1 MFSIF
6 RKIFGTTNDR
16 IIKKLKKEIIN
27 INHLEQYYA
36 SMTDESLLQETLE
49 FKNQIQSGKKT
60 LDDLVYD
67 VFAIVREASKRTLG
81 KRHFDEQLMGGL
93 ILHRGQI
100 VEMRTGE
107 GKTLVATL
115 PAVLN
120 ALSGKG
126 VHIVTVNDYLAQRDA
141 NWMSPLFNFLG
152 LTVGYI
158 TSTVMEDQRRKAY
171 QCDITYATNNELGFD
186 YLRDNMRFNPHHR
199 VARPF
204 CYAIIDEVDSI
215 LIDEARTPLIISG
228 PVNDRS
234 DLYIVINQL
243 ISHLSEDHYDRD
255 EKTKS
260 VNLNEEGISKMEE
273 LLILHK
279 LIKDNT
285 GLYDFANAH
294 LVHFINQALK
304 AHILFQRDVD
314 YLIKENKLMIID
326 EFTGRVLEGRRY
338 SDGLHQALEAKEGL
352 KIQNENQT
360 LASVTFQNYFRMYPK
375 LSGMTGTAM
384 TEAAEFKYIYNLD
397 VVSVPPHRLVTRI
410 DYDDEIYGTK
420 DEKHAAILKLAQEAY
435 AKGQPVLVGT
445 VSIVDS
451 EEMSDLFAKYNIA
464 HKVLNAKFHEQ
475 EAHIIAQAGRF
486 GAFTIA
492 TNMAGRGTDIMLGGN
507 PEMLLEEMNLFDEN
521 EIEHAKIE
529 IEKQVSLEKEK
540 VVKSGGLL
548 VIGTK
553 RHESRRIDNQLRGRS
568 GRQGDPGATKFFLSL
583 DDDLMRIFASERVA
597 GFLRKMGLKDGE
609 ALHDPLITRTLEG
622 AQQKVEANNYE
633 IRKNLLKFDDI
644 MNEQR
649 RIVYSQRNDIIAAKN
664 IITTVIQ
671 SAKDWVAQTI
681 KLFIPDNSFREDWDL
696 EGLQKEVEK
705 ILSIKIDA
713 KTIAA
718 QNLIEDDL
726 IKMISQD
733 ITKLYMSKQE
743 AFGAELFNSAAQYV
757 ILSALDQHWKEHLH
771 SLDHLRQGISLRAY
785 GQKDPLNEY
794 KKEAFSLFEQ
804 MLDEFASDIIQMT
817 AHLHVNIDANI
828 EQVALQ
834 KAAQRQ
840 TSETRIDPAFAKFNS
855 GSVVETKLKSS
866 KSYVD
871 PKDRVPG
878 DKETWGKIL
887 RNEQCPCDSGK
898 KYKQCH
904 GSLSRDE

>member
-1 MFSIF
+1 MFNIF

-16 IIKKLKKEIIN
+16 IIKKLKKEIEN
-27 INHLEQYYA
+27 INYLEQYYA
-36 SMTDESLLQETLE
+36 SLTDQSLRDATLVL
-49 FKNQIQSGKKT
+49 KNQIHSNAKT
-60 LDDLVYD
+60 LDDILYD
-67 VFAIVREASKRTLG
+67 AFAIVREASKRTLG
-81 KRHFDEQLMGGL
+81 KRHFDEQLIGGL

-115 PAVLN
+115 PAFLN

-126 VHIVTVNDYLAQRDA
+126 VHIVTVNDYLATRDA
-141 NWMSPLFNFLG
+141 AWMSPLFNFLG
-152 LTVGYI
+152 LAVGYV
-158 TSTVMEDQRRKAY
+158 TSTSIESERRKAY
-171 QCDITYATNNELGFD
+171 ECDITYATNNELGFD
-186 YLRDNMRFNPHHR
+186 YLRDNMRFNLEQR
-199 VARPF
+199 VMRPF
-204 CYAIIDEVDSI
+204 YYAIIDEVDSI

-234 DLYIVINQL
+234 DLYIKINQL
-243 ISHLSEDHYDRD
+243 IVHLSQEHYERD
-255 EKTKS
+255 EKAKS
-260 VNLNEEGISKMEE
+260 INLNEAGIFKIEE
-273 LLILHK
+273 LLVLHK
-279 LIKDNT
+279 LIED
-285 GLYDFANAH
+285 GSSLYDFTNAH

-304 AHILFQRDVD
+304 AHILFQKNVD
-314 YLIKENKLMIID
+314 YLIKNDQLMIID
-326 EFTGRVLEGRRY
+326 EFTGRILDGRRY
-338 SDGLHQALEAKEGL
+338 SDGLHQSLEAKEGL
-352 KIQNENQT
+352 RIQNENQT

-397 VVSVPPHRLVTRI
+397 VVSVPPHRSVTRI

-420 DEKHAAILKLAQEAY
+420 DEKHAAILKLAKEAH
-435 AKGQPVLVGT
+435 AKGQPILVGT
-445 VSIVDS
+445 VSIADS
-451 EEMSDLFAKYNIA
+451 EEMSQLFTEHKIA

-507 PEMLLEEMNLFDEN
+507 PEMLLAEMNLSDEN
-521 EIEHAKIE
+521 QILSAKIE
-529 IEKQVSLEKEK
+529 IEKQVNLDKEK
-540 VVKSGGLL
+540 VLNSGGLL

-597 GFLRKMGLKDGE
+597 TFLRKMGLKNGE

-622 AQQKVEANNYE
+622 AQRKVEANNYE

-649 RIVYSQRNDIIAAKN
+649 RIIYSQRNDIIAAKS
-664 IITTVIQ
+664 IIVTIIDN
-671 SAKDWVAQTI
+671 AKDWVAQTV
-681 KLFIPDNSFREDWDL
+681 KRFIPNNSFREEWNL

-705 ILSIKIDA
+705 VLSIKIDT
-713 KTIAA
+713 KLIASS
-718 QNLIEDDL
+718 NLIEQDL
-726 IKMISQD
+726 VEMICQD
-733 ITKLYMSKQE
+733 ATRLYQSKQQ
-743 AFGAELFNSAAQYV
+743 AFGVELFNSVAQYV
-757 ILSALDQHWKEHLH
+757 ILSAIDQHWKEHLH

-794 KKEAFSLFEQ
+794 KKEAFNLFEQ
-804 MLDEFASDIIQMT
+804 MLNEFSVDIIQMT
-817 AHLHVNIDANI
+817 AYLHVNANANV
-828 EQVALQ
+828 EQVVEQ
-834 KAAQRQ
+834 KAKERQ

-855 GSVVETKLKSS
+855 GSIIETKLKSS
-866 KSYVD
+866 KGYVD
-871 PKDRVPG
+871 PKDRSPH
-878 DKETWGKIL
+878 DQETWGKIL
-887 RNEQCPCDSGK
+887 RNEQCPCNSGK

-904 GSLSRDE
+904 GSLNKDE